1 MCRATL
7 RCDSAAPQKPS
18 AQDKARSKTAV
29 LAAGVQED
37 LASLREKLTVKD
49 VSTPKSPKH
58 RSRWTCCMPLKGLT
72 SVSSNG
78 LWHERVSAQGTNSA
92 MLLCLKRGSL

>member
-7 RCDSAAPQKPS
+7 RYDSAAPQKPS

-49 VSTPKSPKH
+49 VSTLELPQH
-58 RSRWTCCMPLKGLT
+58 RSRCTCCMLSKVLT
-72 SVSSNG
+72 SVSSIG
-78 LWHERVSAQGTNSA
+78 LWHERVSAQGTTPA
-92 MLLCLKRGSL
+92 MMLCLRWGSL